1 MANLNFKIEGNSES
15 FIKEAEQID
24 SSIHTLATD
33 IEGQELKNGE
43 SFKKKAA
50 SFDTI
55 GIIGSLSWSGVF
67 RGIKTAV
74 SKAMPVLG
82 AISTLADIY
91 SLITSLTKAQR
102 EEQNK
107 LNDSMDVFNR
117 SVLNHAAQPIAA
129 IERLSTEFQSL
140 GDNMDAQRQFIVKN
154 KKAFDELGVSIRN
167 EHDAQQLLVDN
178 KDTFVAA
185 QIAKATSLAY
195 QDKRKEVATRLAG
208 AYMAVGGKEKDDA
221 AGVEYKVPIAG
232 EGNDIMKANES
243 LKSLRN
249 TLYAFSKEKAEV
261 AKKEMEDLM
270 QLSLQSEKEA
280 SDLMAGLGVAPKVP
294 QPRTTNTRQMTA
306 THQKEQQTL
315 ISEKEDTEQQ
325 QGKDNIESEKQA
337 MIEYLKIYGTYQQQ
351 KLAMAQDYAEKIRKA
366 TVEHGAESP
375 KVKTLEQERQ
385 KSAAQHEMA
394 ALQAN
399 IDWVTVFSE
408 FGGIASGYIQP
419 ELDKARAYTQTNEF
433 MKTKAEDKTTFLSS
447 IEKMKSILGESGG
460 NSFKKLGQD
469 VQIYQ
474 DSLRVLNDAK
484 AEEAVAIEKLVKA
497 QEDYEQALK
506 KGSQAE
512 QDAAKETLNTA
523 KKNAD
528 EASNNVQ
535 EQTNSVKLNNQNLSE
550 TATNLKKNMDN
561 VVQGLTKLSAGSLSG
576 AYSGIIQASNGM
588 KDAIG
593 KTSENLK
600 EVPIIGWI
608 LSIIDVLKNGLSNL
622 IGGLLDAVFNAI
634 SGILDD
640 VLSGD
645 LFVTIGESLLS
656 GISKIFDAISF
667 GGFSSLMDSI
677 NGSNAKEVQQAID
690 KLTDRNEILGK
701 SIDRLTAVMDDAAGG
716 EVITA
721 YQGAKAYREEQNDNL
736 RQIAKEQARYSSS
749 HHSWN
754 YYMKWTAEQL
764 DWARK
769 NVDSNFSGTESLW
782 GLSPEDMN
790 LLLSNASIYEQINNA
805 GKGGYGGR
813 VMEKLEAFADQAGKL
828 DELTDK
834 VHTSLM
840 QMSFDSL
847 RDSFLN
853 SLMDMNKDAK
863 GFSEDFAGYMQRAL
877 LNFEIGDLLNKEL
890 EGWYNGIAR
899 DIQNQKGKLREEQI
913 DQYRSDWERYVQQ
926 GLSIRDGIAEITG
939 YGNTGEGSDQQGT
952 NGGFQ
957 TMSQDTGS
965 ELNGRFTALQI
976 SNEEIKNSMQFALGS
991 LSVLC
996 TATSDGNFILSDMRN
1011 LAVISNGHLEDIAK
1025 YTKVIQGFGT
1035 KLDNIDRNTK
1045 KL

>member
-15 FIKEAEQID
+15 FIKETEQID
-24 SSIHTLATD
+24 SSIRTLATD
-33 IEGQELKNGE
+33 IEKQEQKIGK
-43 SFKKKAA
+43 SFKKMTASFATIGSIGGLGWSGIFRGVKTAA
-50 SFDTI
+50 S
-55 GIIGSLSWSGVF
+55 
-67 RGIKTAV
+67 
-74 SKAMPVLG
+74 KAIPVLG
-82 AISTLADIY
+82 TISTLADIY

-117 SVLNHAAQPIAA
+117 IVQNHAAQPIAT
-129 IERLSTEFQSL
+129 IEQLSTEFQSL

-167 EHDAQQLLVDN
+167 GYDAQQLLVDN
-178 KDTFVAA
+178 KDTFIAA

-195 QDKRKEVATRLAG
+195 QDKRKEVAARLVG
-208 AYMAVGGKEKDDA
+208 ASMAVARKEKDDA
-221 AGVEYKVPIAG
+221 VDVEYKAPIGG
-232 EGNDIMKANES
+232 EGYYIMKANES
-243 LKSLRN
+243 LKNFRN
-249 TLYAFSKEKAEV
+249 AMYVFSKEQVEAS
-261 AKKEMEDLM
+261 KKEMEELM
-270 QLSLQSEKEA
+270 LLSLQSEKEA
-280 SDLMAGLGVAPKVP
+280 SDLIAGLGVAPKVP
-294 QPRTTNTRQMTA
+294 QPRTANARQMA
-306 THQKEQQTL
+306 VTHQKEQQTL
-315 ISEKEDTEQQ
+315 ISEKEETER
-325 QGKDNIESEKQA
+325 QGKANIESEKQA

-366 TVEHGAESP
+366 TAEHGVESP
-375 KVKTLEQERQ
+375 EVKTLERQRQ
-385 KSAAQHEMA
+385 KSTAQHETA
-394 ALQAN
+394 AMQAN

-408 FGGIASGYIQP
+408 FGGIASSYIQP
-419 ELDKARAYTQTNEF
+419 ELDKARAYTQTKEF
-433 MKTKAEDKTTFLSS
+433 TNTNVEAQTAFLSS
-447 IEKMKSILGESGG
+447 IEKMESILGEPGG

-474 DSLRVLNDAK
+474 DSLRALNEAK

-512 QDAAKETLNTA
+512 QDAAKETLNAA
-523 KKNAD
+523 KRNAD
-528 EASNNVQ
+528 EASNHVQ
-535 EQTNSVKLNNQNLSE
+535 EQTSVVTQNNQSLSE

-561 VVQGLTKLSAGSLSG
+561 VVQGLSKLSSGSLSG

-593 KTSENLK
+593 KTSENLR

-608 LSIIDVLKNGLSNL
+608 LSIIDVLKDGLSNL
-622 IGGLLDAVFNAI
+622 VGGLLDAVFNAI

-701 SIDRLTAVMDDAAGG
+701 SIDRLTTVMDDAAGG
-716 EVITA
+716 EVINA
-721 YQGAKAYREEQNDNL
+721 YKDAKAYQEEQNDNM

-754 YYMKWTAEQL
+754 YYMEWTEEQL

-769 NVDSNFSGTESLW
+769 NVDGNFSGTESLW
-782 GLSPEDMN
+782 DLSPEDMN
-790 LLLSNASIYEQINNA
+790 LLLSNVSIYEQIKSA
-805 GKGGYGGR
+805 GKGGYGER
-813 VMEKLEAFADQAGKL
+813 VMEKLEDFADQAGKL

-834 VHTSLM
+834 IHTSLM

-853 SLMDMNKDAK
+853 SLMDMDKDAK

-877 LNFEIGDLLNKEL
+877 LNFAIGDLLNDKL
-890 EGWYNGIAR
+890 EGWYNGIAK
-899 DIQNQKGKLREEQI
+899 DIQDQEGKLREEQI
-913 DQYRSDWERYVQQ
+913 DQYRSDWEGYVQE
-926 GLSIRDGIAEITG
+926 GISIRDGIAEITG
-939 YGNTGEGSDQQGT
+939 YGNAGESSGQQGT

-1025 YTKVIQGFGT
+1025 YTKVIQGFGE